1 MLDYGIES
9 CSPAAAF
16 ATFLE
21 ITFWGLLDVRQI
33 QSVVLV
39 QRECKYT

>member
-1 MLDYGIES
+1 MLDYCIES

-16 ATFLE
+16 ATFFE
-21 ITFWGLLDVRQI
+21 ITSLGLLDLRQI

-39 QRECKYT
+39 QRESKYT